1 MGLFDKFKKSES
13 EDLLFKNYTGNHEK
27 FETQKKLEEIN
38 IDHEIAEDW
47 YNQGVNMGSVEKHA
61 EEIRCYQRAL
71 EINPDHAKAWNN
83 LAVALGKFGKHDEEI
98 VCYAEA
104 LKINPEDAET
114 WYNLGVTLMES
125 DKLYESIEC
134 FRKALKIDKNF
145 EHAAVAM
152 EIALNQIGE

>member
-13 EDLLFKNYTGNHEK
+13 EYPLFKNCTEHHAK
-27 FETQKKLEEIN
+27 FEGQEKLEEIN

-83 LAVALGKFGKHDEEI
+83 LAVALGKFGKHDEEV

-114 WYNLGVTLMES
+114 WYNLGVVLMETE
-125 DKLYESIEC
+125 KLYEAAEC
-134 FRKALKIDKNF
+134 FRKALKIDRNF

-152 EIALNQIGE
+152 SIALSQIRE